1 MNNLRCLIAA
11 IIIGTGVV
19 IGCAT
24 TPIQSTI
31 KVEGVLITSVDTG
44 MLLWRDSSSAQSARA

>member
-31 KVEGVLITSVDTG
+31 KVEGVLIKNDG
-44 MLLWRDSSSAQSARA
+44 AL